1 VSTQDSA
8 VTVHLYIRPGTP
20 PGASEA
26 VVTQIAELYEF
37 GMLGAGSRVWVNIE
51 IPGVMW
57 LLSDRS
63 RYVRIA
69 DVPTAGW
76 VRLSG
81 KTVSWGNTRHNITK
95 TPGYVF
101 STSDMP
107 MPPQPLDEVTVA
119 LRNTDKQSMCAMH
132 SGNSQEMQDFEIVHR
147 SVCVVDLKLGGFRRK
162 AKLAQPSD
170 FDIHYASVRGLD
182 LMAATT
188 GLKMHRVIRENLD
201 AFTTT
206 IDVDRFDRIQAT
218 HQRMG
223 KVSEGITEP
232 VMERIKA
239 LEEMGSFQGFDE
251 EDAFEPA
258 D

>member
-1 VSTQDSA
+1 M
-8 VTVHLYIRPGTP
+8 HLYIRPGTP

-26 VVTQIAELYEF
+26 VVTQLAELYEF
-37 GMLGAGSRVWVNIE
+37 GLIGPGSEVWVNVE
-51 IPGVMW
+51 IPGVLW

-76 VRLSG
+76 ARLSG
-81 KTVSWGNTRHNITK
+81 KTVSWGNTKPNITK
-95 TPGYVF
+95 TPGFIF

-107 MPPQPLDEVTVA
+107 MPAQRLDEVTVA
-119 LRNTDKQSMCAMH
+119 LRNTDASRMRAVH
-132 SGNSQEMQDFEIVHR
+132 SGTTHEMEDFEIVHR
-147 SVCVVDLKLGGFRRK
+147 SVCVVDLKLGGFMRK
-162 AKLAQPSD
+162 APLAAPSD

-188 GLKMHRVIRENLD
+188 GLKTHRVIRDNLD

-206 IDVDRFDRIQAT
+206 IDIDKFDKIHAT

-223 KVSEGITEP
+223 QVSEGITEP
-232 VMERIKA
+232 VMERINA
-239 LEEMGSFQGFDE
+239 LEEMGSFQGYDE
-251 EDAFEPA
+251 EDAFDTA